1 MRFWFFILLVLGG
14 CGSSQTE
21 AVVQRVHKR
30 EMIPLVVIDAGHGA
44 YDLGAHSS
52 DYEEKGICLKAAM
65 LLRKQ
70 LEKAGYRVLMTRSRD
85 EFVPLKKRAEMANQA
100 RGQVLVS
107 LHCNSAKNRLAK
119 GVEIYYTQKT
129 EPWRAK
135 KSKEMAQMVLSKI
148 LAETKAESRG
158 IKDANFVV
166 IKETKMPSI
175 LIEMGFLTNE
185 EEQKRLKEPAY
196 LEAMMQS
203 VTSGLSA
210 YFHL

>member
-1 MRFWFFILLVLGG
+1 
-14 CGSSQTE
+14 
-21 AVVQRVHKR
+21 
-30 EMIPLVVIDAGHGA
+30 
-44 YDLGAHSS
+44 
-52 DYEEKGICLKAAM
+52 M